1 MRGTKN
7 SDVIRALLAINK
19 NNHVISEWAKSS
31 NSILPIASSI
41 ISTNPCRALVLPRS
55 KSCEMRNHCSTRP
68 LRFVTGDESERWSCF
83 PCDRLDLCSGKK
95 VCLRKSNQRLFTRV
109 SKKAMR
115 VRNPPKRESDELLTK
130 HTARMS
136 ACWITLRC
144 PTQLRRGTKIRRAGF
159 KWVLHIRNHYDLFF
173 FVWYPSVTWNKQ
185 CRSFFGCQ
193 WPPLFFFVILSCMTS
208 SLCLFNLQSRL
219 LCFIA
224 VLSLTRGQNG
234 NI

>member
-1 MRGTKN
+1 
-7 SDVIRALLAINK
+7 
-19 NNHVISEWAKSS
+19 
-31 NSILPIASSI
+31 
-41 ISTNPCRALVLPRS
+41 
-55 KSCEMRNHCSTRP
+55 MRNHCSTRP
-68 LRFVTGDESERWSCF
+68 LRFVTGNESERWSCF

-173 FVWYPSVTWNKQ
+173 LFGIPQLHGTNSVDL
-185 CRSFFGCQ
+185 SSAVSG
-193 WPPLFFFVILSCMTS
+193 PPFFFFVILSCMTS